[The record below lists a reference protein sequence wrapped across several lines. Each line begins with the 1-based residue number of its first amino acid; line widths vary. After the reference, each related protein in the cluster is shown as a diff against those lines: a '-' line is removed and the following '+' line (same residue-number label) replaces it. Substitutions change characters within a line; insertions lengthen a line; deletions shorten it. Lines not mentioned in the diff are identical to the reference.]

1 MFFAS
6 DRTVTILKEQIKL
19 QLMWRRKEELKAL
32 NQLKEDLETLKLMD
46 QLKNSDLDGL
56 TTICSTTSER
66 DIKITLKDGKILL
79 TENHS

>member
-1 MFFAS
+1 MFFSS

-19 QLMWRRKEELKAL
+19 KLMWKRKEKLKAL
-32 NQLKEDLETLKLMD
+32 NQLREDLQTLELMD

-79 TENHS
+79 TENH

>member
-6 DRTVTILKEQIKL
+6 DRTITILKEQIKL
-19 QLMWRRKEELKAL
+19 KLMWKRKENLKAL
-32 NQLKEDLETLKLMD
+32 NQLREDLETLKLMD

-79 TENHS
+79 TENH

>member
-6 DRTVTILKEQIKL
+6 DRTITILKEQLKL
-19 QLMWRRKEELKAL
+19 KLMWQRKEKLKAL
-32 NQLKEDLETLKLMD
+32 NQLQEDLETLKLMD

-79 TENHS
+79 TENH

>member
-6 DRTVTILKEQIKL
+6 DRTITILKEQIKL
-19 QLMWRRKEELKAL
+19 QLMWKRKEKLKAL
-32 NQLKEDLETLKLMD
+32 NQLREDLETLKLMD

-79 TENHS
+79 TENH

>member
-1 MFFAS
+1 MFFSS
-6 DRTVTILKEQIKL
+6 DRTVTIQKAQLKLK
-19 QLMWRRKEELKAL
+19 LMWQCKEKLKAL
-32 NQLKEDLETLKLMD
+32 NQLREDLETLKLMD

-79 TENHS
+79 TENH